1 MIFSIMGALTL
12 KSFPFIL
19 RSWNVKSYDS
29 IDPTDAFG
37 QNTRVYVNKNQ
48 IVKIEPQFNDKS
60 LNVWLTDKGRQFFDA
75 IFDKSI
81 HEIAQ
86 LENVSVKT
94 TKQWESLFYTIR
106 KTFYVFNICNLKYAS
121 RFFFLIVFENVSL
134 EVLNFLSLICQMNS
148 FIKVRRVEKISMDT
162 DLEQNFQI
170 NSATSLSKLSSSS
183 LCVLI
188 GTNTRYEGSY
198 LNLKLRQRYLK
209 GDFKLLTIGSLLDLT
224 FPISFLGSD
233 LLVLKNISEGNHFFC
248 KDLVSSKNP
257 MFITNSETFKH
268 SNMKNFLNTLKV
280 LKYSNTLNK
289 VWYGFN
295 VLNSSLPE
303 TGFYAFSRFSSL
315 TLKDLLSFSSLYS
328 LNVNLNSVASIN
340 TITKSRLLRYKNSN
354 NFLNEH
360 LFVNQ
365 SFESSIN
372 NSFQQISFKNYLYL
386 PKSTFFETQET
397 FINSEGFRK
406 LGSKLIF
413 RKNQKSDW
421 QLLRKFAHNLNI
433 FGNVSCIKDDQ
444 ILFYNSK
451 SLFDFKNFVNFHFQA
466 TRNLTTLND
475 YVVDLNQK
483 FVIYKKFD
491 RFKNVEFKLNSAKL
505 KYWLDDFYTGGKDTF
520 CQNSLTLT
528 RCSANYRLQVT
539 NFF

>member
-1 MIFSIMGALTL
+1 MGALTL
-12 KSFPFIL
+12 KSFPFVL

-29 IDPTDAFG
+29 IDPTDSFG

-48 IVKIEPQFNDKS
+48 IVKIEPQFSDKT

-75 IFDKSI
+75 IFDKSLDAS
-81 HEIAQ
+81 AQ

-94 TKQWESLFYTIR
+94 TKQWESLFDTIK
-106 KTFYVFNICNLKYAS
+106 KTFYIFNICNFKSAN
-121 RFFFLIVFENVSL
+121 RFFFLIVFENVSI

-148 FIKVRRVEKISMDT
+148 FIKIRRVEKVSIDT
-162 DLEQNFQI
+162 SLEQSFQI
-170 NSATSLSKLSSSS
+170 NSSTSLSKLSASS

-188 GTNTRYEGSY
+188 GTNSRYEGSY

-209 GDFKLLTIGSLLDLT
+209 GNFKLLTVGSLLDLT

-233 LLVLKNISEGNHFFC
+233 ASVLKNISEGNHSFC
-248 KDLVSSKNP
+248 KDIVSAENP

-268 SNMKNFLNTLKV
+268 SNMQNFLSTLKV
-280 LKYSNTLNK
+280 LKYSNMLSK
-289 VWYGFN
+289 VWYGLN

-303 TGFYAFSRFSSL
+303 TGLYTFSRFSFL
-315 TLKDLLSFSSLYS
+315 TMKDLVSFSSLYS

-340 TITKSRLLRYKNSN
+340 TITKSRLLKYKNSYSS
-354 NFLNEH
+354 LNTQ
-360 LFVNQ
+360 LFINQ
-365 SFESSIN
+365 SSDSSLS
-372 NSFQQISFKNYLYL
+372 NSFQLVSFKNYLYL

-397 FINSEGFRK
+397 YVNSEGFRK
-406 LGSKLIF
+406 IGSKLIF

-421 QLLRKFAHNLNI
+421 QLLRKFAHNLNALSNL
-433 FGNVSCIKDDQ
+433 GCIKDNQ
-444 ILFYNSK
+444 VLFYNSK
-451 SLFDFKNFVNFHFQA
+451 SLFDFKNFINFHFQA
-466 TRNLTTLND
+466 TQNLTTLND
-475 YVVDLNQK
+475 YVVGSNQK

-491 RFKNVEFKLNSAKL
+491 RFKSLEFKLYNGKL

>member
-1 MIFSIMGALTL
+1 MGALTL
-12 KSFPFIL
+12 KSFPFVL

-29 IDPTDAFG
+29 IDPTDSFG

-48 IVKIEPQFNDKS
+48 IVKIEPQFNDKA
-60 LNVWLTDKGRQFFDA
+60 LNVWLTDKGRQFFDG
-75 IFDKSI
+75 IFDKSVD
-81 HEIAQ
+81 
-86 LENVSVKT
+86 ENTKLGSVSVKT
-94 TKQWESLFYTIR
+94 VKQWETLFHTIK
-106 KTFYVFNICNLKYAS
+106 KTFYVFNICNLKHAS
-121 RFFFLIVFENVSL
+121 RSFFLIVFENASI

-162 DLEQNFQI
+162 DLEQSFQM

-183 LCVLI
+183 LCLLI
-188 GTNTRYEGSY
+188 GTNSRYEGSY

-209 GDFKLLTIGSLLDLT
+209 GNFKLLTIGSLLDLT

-233 LLVLKNISEGNHFFC
+233 VLTLKNVSEGNHSFC
-248 KDLVSSKNP
+248 KDIVSSENP
-257 MFITNSETFKH
+257 LFITNSETFKH
-268 SNMKNFLNTLKV
+268 SNMQNFLNTLKV

-295 VLNSSLPE
+295 VLNSSLSE
-303 TGFYAFSRFSSL
+303 TGLYAFSRFSSL
-315 TLKDLLSFSSLYS
+315 TLKDLLSFSSFYS
-328 LNVNLNSVASIN
+328 LNVNLNSVASIHS
-340 TITKSRLLRYKNSN
+340 ITKSRLLRYNNSN
-354 NFLNEH
+354 SFLNEH
-360 LFVNQ
+360 LFINQ
-365 SFESSIN
+365 SFDSSIK
-372 NSFQQISFKNYLYL
+372 NSFQFVSFKNYLYL

-397 FINSEGFRK
+397 YINSEGFRK
-406 LGSKLIF
+406 IGSKLIF
-413 RKNQKSDW
+413 KKNQKSDW
-421 QLLRKFAHNLNI
+421 QLLRKFAHNL
-433 FGNVSCIKDDQ
+433 FVCGNVTCVKDNQ

-451 SLFDFKNFVNFHFQA
+451 SLFDFKNFINFHFQA
-466 TRNLTTLND
+466 TQNLTTLND
-475 YVVDLNQK
+475 YVVSLNQK

-491 RFKNVEFKLNSAKL
+491 RFKNLTFKLHNAKL

>member
-1 MIFSIMGALTL
+1 MGALTL
-12 KSFPFIL
+12 KSFPFVL

-29 IDPTDAFG
+29 IDPTDSFG

-48 IVKIEPQFNDKS
+48 IVKIEPQFSDKT

-75 IFDKSI
+75 IFDKSLDAS
-81 HEIAQ
+81 AQ

-94 TKQWESLFYTIR
+94 TKQWESLFDIIK
-106 KTFYVFNICNLKYAS
+106 KTFYIFNICNFKSAN
-121 RFFFLIVFENVSL
+121 RFFFLIVFENVSI

-148 FIKVRRVEKISMDT
+148 FIKVRRVEKISLDT
-162 DLEQNFQI
+162 SLEQSFQI
-170 NSATSLSKLSSSS
+170 NSSTSLSKLSASS

-188 GTNTRYEGSY
+188 GTNSRYEGSY

-209 GDFKLLTIGSLLDLT
+209 GNFKLLTVGSLLDLT

-233 LLVLKNISEGNHFFC
+233 VSVLKNISEGNHFFC
-248 KDLVSSKNP
+248 KDIVSAENP

-268 SNMKNFLNTLKV
+268 SNMQNFLSTLKV
-280 LKYSNTLNK
+280 LKYSNMLSK
-289 VWYGFN
+289 VWYGLN

-303 TGFYAFSRFSSL
+303 TGLYTFSRFSSL
-315 TLKDLLSFSSLYS
+315 TTKDLMSFSSLYS

-340 TITKSRLLRYKNSN
+340 TLTKSRLLKYKNSYSSLN
-354 NFLNEH
+354 SQLFISQSSDSPISNF
-360 LFVNQ
+360 
-365 SFESSIN
+365 
-372 NSFQQISFKNYLYL
+372 FQLVSFKNYLYL

-397 FINSEGFRK
+397 YVNSEGFRK
-406 LGSKLIF
+406 IGSKLIF

-421 QLLRKFAHNLNI
+421 QLLRKFAHNLNALSNL
-433 FGNVSCIKDDQ
+433 GCIKDNQ
-444 ILFYNSK
+444 VLFYNSK
-451 SLFDFKNFVNFHFQA
+451 SLFDFKNFINFHFQA
-466 TRNLTTLND
+466 TQNLTTLND
-475 YVVDLNQK
+475 YVVGSNQK

-491 RFKNVEFKLNSAKL
+491 RFKSLEFKLYNGKL
-505 KYWLDDFYTGGKDTF
+505 KYWLDDFYTGGKDIF